1 MTDCILSI
9 DIGTTSLKAAFMT
22 DKPGEVFVSREQF
35 KNGTAG
41 EWMPSL
47 ARAVQKLKSKNPD
60 YAVEAICVSGNGP
73 TIVSQDGKTLLH
85 NASLSSE
92 IEQEIKKLN
101 TKSLFIPRLYAFK
114 KMFPENWKNSKR
126 IFSGPE
132 YFLYEMTGRAL
143 TILPEERYVG
153 AYWDENEL
161 LRCGKTCRSECNEE
175 SQKKDISL
183 SLNMTDF
190 FSKSDF
196 EKLPPFVS
204 PGSLAGKLNEKTALE
219 TGLLEGTLVFAGGPD
234 FTVALIG
241 TGTVFPGKMCDRA
254 GSSEGINLCTENP
267 VFADGLRTL
276 PSVMPNLWN
285 VSRLLEPNEDFGKA
299 VDMIRTAAK
308 NAGEYFPS
316 FMIITGGQALDKN
329 KILEKEKKS
338 GMKIHPQY
346 CADAELIGDLVL
358 ARVGLGDY
366 DNIEEA
372 VMVLG

>member
-1 MTDCILSI
+1 MTDCILCI

-35 KNGTAG
+35 KDGTAD

-47 ARAVQKLKSKNPD
+47 ARAVQELKSKNPD

-73 TIVSQDGKTLLH
+73 TIVSADGKTLLH
-85 NASLSSE
+85 NAPLSE
-92 IEQEIKKLN
+92 NLKKEIKNLN
-101 TKSLFIPRLYAFK
+101 TKSLFIPRLFAFK
-114 KMFPENWKNSKR
+114 KMFPESWEKSKH

-132 YFLYEMTGRAL
+132 YFLYEMTGRAI
-143 TILPEERYVG
+143 TILPEERYVP

-161 LRCGKTCRSECNEE
+161 LRCGLAEQRHCEPTDEA
-175 SQKKDISL
+175 IS
-183 SLNMTDF
+183 S
-190 FSKSDF
+190 
-196 EKLPPFVS
+196 KLPSFVA
-204 PGSLAGKLNEKTALE
+204 PGTLAGKLNEKTALE

-285 VSRLLEPNEDFGKA
+285 VSRLLEPGEDFGKA
-299 VDMIRTAAK
+299 VDMVRTAAK

-329 KILEKEKKS
+329 KILEKEKAS
-338 GMKIHPQY
+338 GMKIQTQY

-366 DNIEEA
+366 DSIEEA